1 MLMVMSMMVSG
12 LKIENKDKEY
22 IIILTETFM
31 KDSFKI
37 IKKRDMVFK
46 SLKVVVSMKVNFK
59 IMFIMV

>member
-1 MLMVMSMMVSG
+1 MVMSMMVSG

>member
-46 SLKVVVSMKVNFK
+46 S
-59 IMFIMV
+59 